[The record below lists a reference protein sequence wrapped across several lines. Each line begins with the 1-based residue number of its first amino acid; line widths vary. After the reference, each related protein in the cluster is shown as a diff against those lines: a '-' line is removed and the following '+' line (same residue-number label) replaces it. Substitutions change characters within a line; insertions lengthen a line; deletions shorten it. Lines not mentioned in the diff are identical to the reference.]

1 MPTLTFDT
9 TTPVAPKGLGG
20 LTRDQFADGRITFAS
35 VSLRVSSH
43 LWMDDE
49 RRGELL
55 KLLRERRDT
64 IEEVCFFTSF
74 THSVLPYAEIARR
87 AELLKETTTR

>member
-35 VSLRVSSH
+35 VSLRISSH
-43 LWMDDE
+43 LCVTLGGQQNGGGMLFNGHPLTGPVA
-49 RRGELL
+49 RIPFKKL
-55 KLLRERRDT
+55 KPKNKL
-64 IEEVCFFTSF
+64 
-74 THSVLPYAEIARR
+74 EIS
-87 AELLKETTTR
+87 